1 MMPLA
6 SEHTPD
12 LTRRHRI
19 VDVVVVVAAI
29 PDLRVF
35 TRFTV

>member
-1 MMPLA
+1 MMLLA

-12 LTRRHRI
+12 PARRHRI

-29 PDLRVF
+29 PDFRVF